1 MSEPEKKSSPTRKA
15 TDQVDCLKQLKA
27 AGATPREMTIYGL
40 VNFAIPSMW
49 KSLMAA
55 IVAVVLYGVLR

>member
-1 MSEPEKKSSPTRKA
+1 MSELEKKTLPTRRV

-55 IVAVVLYGVLR
+55 VVAVILYGVLR